1 MGEWLRILNPTHMDT
16 ATQFRRRKALCI
28 LAFSALYV
36 FAQLFMIVRGHFVS
50 SKHFGFWMFPE
61 STYFKASLS
70 RVLTDGKEVKTKRGV
85 WSVQGESGKVRYK
98 WQDFVN
104 GYRMDELEIR
114 QRSKGTFDD
123 TVKYFQH
130 ALNYV
135 AQRTP
140 ADKVTQQLV
149 MRIEYKRAGGPKE
162 VLVLKSNPRLGGRH
176 NDAS

>member
-1 MGEWLRILNPTHMDT
+1 MDT
-16 ATQFRRRKALCI
+16 TGTGIRRRKALSI
-28 LAFSALYV
+28 LAFCALYV
-36 FAQLFMIVRGHFVS
+36 FAQLFMIVRGHFVN

-70 RVLTDGKEVKTKRGV
+70 RVLADGREVKTRRGA
-85 WSVQGESGKVRYK
+85 WSVQGDTGKVRYK

-104 GYRMDELEIR
+104 GYRMDELEVR

-135 AQRTP
+135 AQRIP
-140 ADKVTQQLV
+140 RDKATQQLV

-162 VLVLKSNPRLGGRH
+162 VLVLKSNPRLGGQAD
-176 NDAS
+176 DAS